1 MASLVQRLGKPRS
14 WWVCYGA
21 AVVALVAGGLLVA
34 LYFAGVES
42 AARIGFWLIVTCW
55 LVGVVALVVY
65 YVGQF
70 RGRYRNLHGKS
81 WAQLPW

>member
-14 WWVCYGA
+14 WWVCCVA
-21 AVVALVAGGLLVA
+21 AVVALVAGGLLVG
-34 LYFAGVES
+34 LYFAGVEL
-42 AARIGFWLIVTCW
+42 AARAGNWLILACW

-70 RGRYRNLHGKS
+70 RRRYRNLHGRS
-81 WAQLPW
+81 WAQRPW